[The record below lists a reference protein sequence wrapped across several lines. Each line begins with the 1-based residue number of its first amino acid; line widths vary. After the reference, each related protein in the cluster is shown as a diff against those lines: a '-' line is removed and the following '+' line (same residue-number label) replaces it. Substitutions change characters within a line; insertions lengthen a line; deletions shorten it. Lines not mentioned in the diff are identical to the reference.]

1 MAETPQDRLI
11 RYIQDAHASEVGIV
25 GALKDFI
32 AEVDNVQVKAV
43 FQEHLAVTESQAAR
57 LEQRLIAL
65 GSGASDGKGF
75 LNTVLGKVANVAQ
88 HPFHDSKDKTTQ
100 DLIKAY
106 ATEHLE
112 IGMYESLYSY
122 ARSHRRHADR
132 ATGKTDS
139 GRGAGR
145 GGQSVPAYHLD
156 GESRAGE
163 YDGSPFNV
171 GVSGQ
176 WSGNTHI
183 LAFLLYLIKHRRQ
196 GLD

>member
-25 GALKDFI
+25 GTLKTFI
-32 AEVDNVQVKAV
+32 AEVDNVQVQAV
-43 FQEHLAVTESQAAR
+43 FQEHLAVTESQAQR

-88 HPFHDSKDKTTQ
+88 HPFHDEKDKTTQ

-122 ARSHRRHADR
+122 AEAIGDTQTAQLAKQIQAEEQDAADKVFPLITLT
-132 ATGKTDS
+132 AK
-139 GRGAGR
+139 A
-145 GGQSVPAYHLD
+145 AL
-156 GESRAGE
+156 A
-163 YDGSPFNV
+163 
-171 GVSGQ
+171 
-176 WSGNTHI
+176 NTT
-183 LAFLLYLIKHRRQ
+183 AAV
-196 GLD
+196 